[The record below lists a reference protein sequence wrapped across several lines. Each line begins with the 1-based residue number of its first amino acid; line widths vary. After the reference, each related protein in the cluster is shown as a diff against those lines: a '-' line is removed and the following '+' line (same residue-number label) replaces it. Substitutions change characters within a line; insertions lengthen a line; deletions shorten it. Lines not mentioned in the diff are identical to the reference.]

1 MYLNGSHYPL
11 WIWLQFPSRPLGV
24 AVADLFH
31 WRCLSTRYV
40 SLPPH
45 TAPSGFRCPSCNA
58 PLFPPPESRGPVADA
73 LRSRLANVAWARPGL
88 GLPLIADADVE
99 PEPSDG
105 SEWGESSDPPAAPE
119 PPPSPELPSTH
130 TVVHMGGGES
140 LGLHGSAPRK
150 ALWGRENRTPP
161 PQNNQEDDKYR
172 RRPHGGGLP
181 HRISSPL
188 NGRNTMAL
196 YRTGYST
203 NPRPG
208 WITPAPMLSMVV
220 TAITNPYL
228 QRDRKHVAETM
239 RPETRDRKNMA
250 DTRRKPRPC
259 TTRPQTRHFRSTYFR
274 LPSLPVSPPTSGCPL
289 PLTSRLPP
297 ITSGCPS
304 HPLTSGCPHSL
315 PVAPHIHFRAPPS
328 LTSG

>member
-1 MYLNGSHYPL
+1 MGLCKCPRRRVTPLFCFEHRVNVCESCMLSNHPKCVVQSYLR
-11 WIWLQFPSRPLGV
+11 WLQDSDYEPNCPLCNRELRAGDTV
-24 AVADLFH
+24 RLVCYDLFH

-88 GLPLIADADVE
+88 GLPLIEDADIE

-130 TVVHMGGGES
+130 TVVHVGGGES

-181 HRISSPL
+181 HRIRCRPRSPPL
-188 NGRNTMAL
+188 VVLLLLLPLLGLLLLWGRL
-196 YRTGYST
+196 GGGDLS
-203 NPRPG
+203 PPPPPLGVEPLRPG
-208 WITPAPMLSMVV
+208 
-220 TAITNPYL
+220 
-228 QRDRKHVAETM
+228 R
-239 RPETRDRKNMA
+239 
-250 DTRRKPRPC
+250 
-259 TTRPQTRHFRSTYFR
+259 
-274 LPSLPVSPPTSGCPL
+274 
-289 PLTSRLPP
+289 
-297 ITSGCPS
+297 
-304 HPLTSGCPHSL
+304 
-315 PVAPHIHFRAPPS
+315 
-328 LTSG
+328 

>member
-1 MYLNGSHYPL
+1 MSPNGSHYPLWAGLQFPSPPHGIAVPYGSQCISMAPIIPYGSGCNSPPIRWVSLFPISPIVSLCISMTPYGSGCNSPPGRWLSLFPMYLNGSHYPL

-181 HRISSPL
+181 HRIRW
-188 NGRNTMAL
+188 G
-196 YRTGYST
+196 G
-203 NPRPG
+203 
-208 WITPAPMLSMVV
+208 
-220 TAITNPYL
+220 
-228 QRDRKHVAETM
+228 
-239 RPETRDRKNMA
+239 
-250 DTRRKPRPC
+250 
-259 TTRPQTRHFRSTYFR
+259 
-274 LPSLPVSPPTSGCPL
+274 
-289 PLTSRLPP
+289 
-297 ITSGCPS
+297 
-304 HPLTSGCPHSL
+304 
-315 PVAPHIHFRAPPS
+315 
-328 LTSG
+328 